1 MKSLNLIKPAFL
13 VLVTL
18 CFTALSL
25 KAQVTKNVAVNNFS
39 EVSVSAGIELIIK
52 QGTTESAKIV
62 ADQDLVNEVVVEKT
76 GDRVKVGW
84 RENFHRD
91 NRTNNT
97 TVKVYI
103 TYKRLHDI
111 AASSG
116 SSIKTEN
123 ILKTDRL
130 NAEVSSGASIDGQIA
145 CEDFDLRTSSG
156 ASADLNGAIKNLTLQ
171 ASSGSSVDALGLTA
185 QYGRVITSSGAS
197 IKVNVS
203 KSLET
208 NTSSGSSIRYKG
220 DPMLKDNS
228 DPKRSNVSRI

>member
-13 VLVTL
+13 VLTTL
-18 CFTALSL
+18 CCTALSL

-39 EVSVSAGIELIIK
+39 EVSVSAGIELIIT

-91 NRTNNT
+91 NRNNNN
-97 TVKVYI
+97 VKVYI

-116 SSIKTEN
+116 SSIRTEN
-123 ILKTDRL
+123 TLKTDRL

-156 ASADLNGAIKNLTLQ
+156 ASADLNGAIKNLTLT
-171 ASSGSSVDALGLTA
+171 ASSGSSVDALSLTA

-208 NTSSGSSIRYKG
+208 TTSSGGSVRYKG
-220 DPMLKDNS
+220 DPMLKDTSN
-228 DPKRSNVSRI
+228 PRRSNVSRI